1 MKPKLRSTAAVA
13 LCVATALSL
22 AACTKSSGSSSSSS
36 SAPSSQSS
44 SSSSAGG
51 GGASSG
57 TSSAPSSSSAGGGS
71 SSAPSGG
78 GGGST
83 GSIKIGLVTKTDSNP
98 YFVKLRESA
107 KALATSDGAELIALS
122 GKFDGDNE
130 GQVNAIENLIQ
141 QGVKGIMIT
150 PSNSAGILNA
160 IKEAQA
166 KGILVVALDS
176 ETTPATAVPATYAT
190 DNQQAGKFLGQYIK
204 AKIGSE
210 TPKIITL
217 DLDPS
222 ASVGIQR
229 HNGFLEGMGL
239 PDGTPPQVIGSALTA
254 GDQTKAQQAMENL
267 LQAHP
272 DVNIVYSIN
281 EPAGRGAYQA
291 LTEKGMQSKVII
303 GSIDG
308 SCSGVQYVKDG
319 KFVATVMQFPKTMAE
334 DGVKAIV
341 NYAKT
346 GQKPSGV
353 VNTGATLITDKP
365 IAGVASKDS
374 AWGLQNCWG

>member
-1 MKPKLRSTAAVA
+1 M
-13 LCVATALSL
+13 
-22 AACTKSSGSSSSSS
+22 
-36 SAPSSQSS
+36 
-44 SSSSAGG
+44 
-51 GGASSG
+51 
-57 TSSAPSSSSAGGGS
+57 
-71 SSAPSGG
+71 
-78 GGGST
+78 
-83 GSIKIGLVTKTDSNP
+83 TKTDSNP

-107 KALATSDGAELIALS
+107 KALAATKGAEVIALA

-130 GQVNAIENLIQ
+130 GQVSAIENLIQ

-166 KGILVVALDS
+166 KGIVVVALDS
-176 ETTPATAVPATYAT
+176 ETTPKTAVAATYAT
-190 DNQQAGKFLGQYIK
+190 DNQQAGTILGKYVK
-204 AKIGSE
+204 ASIGST

-239 PDGTPPQVIGSALTA
+239 PDGTPPQVIGTALTA

-272 DVNIVYSIN
+272 DVNVVYSIN

-291 LTEKGMQSKVII
+291 LTAKNLQSKVTL

-319 KFVATVMQFPKTMAE
+319 KFVATVMQFPKVMAE
-334 DGVKAIV
+334 DGVNAIV
-341 NYAKT
+341 KFAQT
-346 GQKPSGV
+346 GTKPTGE

-365 IAGVASKDS
+365 IAGQPSKDS
-374 AWGLQNCWG
+374 AWGLANCWG

>member
-1 MKPKLRSTAAVA
+1 MKLTARRSAVIAVA
-13 LCVATALSL
+13 LTVTATMSLS
-22 AACTKSSGSSSSSS
+22 ACTKNSTATTASSSD
-36 SAPSSQSS
+36 APS
-44 SSSSAGG
+44 A
-51 GGASSG
+51 ASSG
-57 TSSAPSSSSAGGGS
+57 AAPAGSPSAAPAGSPSAAPGSGAATTGG
-71 SSAPSGG
+71 
-78 GGGST
+78 T
-83 GSIKIGLVTKTDSNP
+83 IKIGLVTKTDSNP

-107 KALATSDGAELIALS
+107 KALAATDGAEVIALA

-130 GQVNAIENLIQ
+130 GQVTAIENLIQ

-176 ETTPATAVPATYAT
+176 ETTPVDAVAATYAT
-190 DNQQAGKFLGQYIK
+190 DNLHAGVLLGKYVK
-204 AKIGSE
+204 AKLGS
-210 TPKIITL
+210 TAPKIIAM

-254 GDQTKAQQAMENL
+254 GDQTKAQTAMENL

-272 DVNIVYSIN
+272 DVNVVYSIN

-291 LTEKGMQSKVII
+291 LTEKNLQSKVIV

-319 KFVATVMQFPKTMAE
+319 KFAATVMQFPKVMAE

-341 NYAKT
+341 NFVKT
-346 GQKPSGV
+346 GTKPTGV

-365 IAGVASKDS
+365 IAGIDSKDS
-374 AWGLQNCWG
+374 TWGLANCWG

>member
-1 MKPKLRSTAAVA
+1 MKLTVRRSAVVAVA
-13 LCVATALSL
+13 LTLTATMSLS
-22 AACTKSSGSSSSSS
+22 ACTKNSTASPATSSGSSAAAAGSAA
-36 SAPSSQSS
+36 APSSAAAAGSAPVS
-44 SSSSAGG
+44 AAGGSAG
-51 GGASSG
+51 
-57 TSSAPSSSSAGGGS
+57 T
-71 SSAPSGG
+71 
-78 GGGST
+78 
-83 GSIKIGLVTKTDSNP
+83 IKIGLVTKTDSNP

-107 KALATSDGAELIALS
+107 KALAATQGAQVIALA

-130 GQVNAIENLIQ
+130 GQVTAIENLIQ

-160 IKEAQA
+160 IKEAEA
-166 KGILVVALDS
+166 KGILVIALDS
-176 ETTPATAVPATYAT
+176 ETTPVTAVPATYAT
-190 DNQQAGKFLGQYIK
+190 DNLQAGVLLGKYVK
-204 AKIGSE
+204 AKMGA
-210 TPKIITL
+210 TAPKIITM

-254 GDQTKAQQAMENL
+254 GDQTKAQSAMENL

-272 DVNIVYSIN
+272 DVNVVYSIN

-291 LTEKGMQSKVII
+291 LTEKNLQSKVIV

-319 KFVATVMQFPKTMAE
+319 KFVATVMQFPKIMAE

-341 NYAKT
+341 DFAKT
-346 GQKPSGV
+346 GTKPTGV
-353 VNTGATLITDKP
+353 INTGATLITDKP
-365 IAGVASKDS
+365 LAGIDSKDS
-374 AWGLQNCWG
+374 TWGLANCWG

>member
-1 MKPKLRSTAAVA
+1 MKLTVRRSAVLAVA
-13 LCVATALSL
+13 FTTALSL
-22 AACTKSSGSSSSSS
+22 AACTKSSSTSS
-36 SAPSSQSS
+36 
-44 SSSSAGG
+44 
-51 GGASSG
+51 
-57 TSSAPSSSSAGGGS
+57 TSSAAGSAAASAPAAAGSGAASSAASVGS
-71 SSAPSGG
+71 SGAAAPSGG
-78 GGGST
+78 ST
-83 GSIKIGLVTKTDSNP
+83 GGTIKIGLVTKTDSNP

-107 KALATSDGAELIALS
+107 KTEAAKQGAEVIALA

-130 GQVNAIENLIQ
+130 GQVSAIENLIQ

-176 ETTPATAVPATYAT
+176 ETTPATAVSATYAT
-190 DNQQAGKFLGQYIK
+190 DNQAAGKILGSYVK
-204 AKIGSE
+204 ASIGST

-239 PDGTPPQVIGSALTA
+239 PDGTPPQVIGTALTA
-254 GDQTKAQQAMENL
+254 GDQTKAQSAMENL

-272 DVNIVYSIN
+272 DVNVVYSIN

-291 LTEKGMQSKVII
+291 LTEKNLQSKVTL

-319 KFVATVMQFPKTMAE
+319 KFVATVMQFPKVMAE
-334 DGVKAIV
+334 DGVTAIV
-341 NYAKT
+341 KYANT
-346 GQKPSGV
+346 GTKPTGV

-365 IAGVASKDS
+365 IAGQASKDS
-374 AWGLQNCWG
+374 AWGLANCWG

>member
-1 MKPKLRSTAAVA
+1 MKLTVRRSAVFAVA
-13 LCVATALSL
+13 LMTATLSL
-22 AACTKSSGSSSSSS
+22 SACTKNSTASPTSSDSS
-36 SAPSSQSS
+36 SAAAGSAPAAG
-44 SSSSAGG
+44 SSSAG
-51 GGASSG
+51 SSVAAPG
-57 TSSAPSSSSAGGGS
+57 SAAGGGS
-71 SSAPSGG
+71 TSGG
-78 GGGST
+78 V
-83 GSIKIGLVTKTDSNP
+83 IKIGLVTKTDSNP

-107 KALATSDGAELIALS
+107 KALAATQGAEVIALA

-130 GQVNAIENLIQ
+130 GQVTAIENLIQ

-150 PSNSAGILNA
+150 PSNSAGILTA
-160 IKEAQA
+160 IKEAEA

-176 ETTPATAVPATYAT
+176 ETTPVNAVPATYAT
-190 DNQQAGKFLGQYIK
+190 DNLQAGVLLGKYVK
-204 AKIGSE
+204 AKMGS
-210 TPKIITL
+210 TAPKIITM

-254 GDQTKAQQAMENL
+254 GDQTKAQSAMENL

-272 DVNIVYSIN
+272 DVNVVYSIN

-291 LTEKGMQSKVII
+291 LTEKNLQSKVIV

-319 KFVATVMQFPKTMAE
+319 KFVATVMQFPKVMAE

-341 NYAKT
+341 AFAKT
-346 GQKPSGV
+346 GTKPTGV
-353 VNTGATLITDKP
+353 INTGATLITDKP
-365 IAGVASKDS
+365 IAGIDSKDS
-374 AWGLQNCWG
+374 TWGLANCWG

>member
-1 MKPKLRSTAAVA
+1 MKIPVRRVAALAVA
-13 LCVATALSL
+13 VTTALTM
-22 AACTKSSGSSSSSS
+22 AACTKSDSASSTTS
-36 SAPSSQSS
+36 SA
-44 SSSSAGG
+44 AA
-51 GGASSG
+51 GGASSAAPAG
-57 TSSAPSSSSAGGGS
+57 SAAAGSSAAGSPAAGASSAAGGSSAPAAGG
-71 SSAPSGG
+71 AKV
-78 GGGST
+78 
-83 GSIKIGLVTKTDSNP
+83 KIGLVTKTDSNP

-107 KALATSDGAELIALS
+107 KALAATQNAEVIALA

-130 GQVNAIENLIQ
+130 GQVTAIENLIQ

-190 DNQQAGKFLGQYIK
+190 DNMQAGVILGKYVK
-204 AKIGSE
+204 AKIG
-210 TPKIITL
+210 TTAPKIIAM

-239 PDGTPPQVIGSALTA
+239 KDGTPPEVIGSALTA
-254 GDQTKAQQAMENL
+254 GDQTKAQSAMENL

-272 DVNIVYSIN
+272 DVNVVYSIN

-291 LTEKGMQSKVII
+291 LTEKNLQSKVLVA
-303 GSIDG
+303 SIDG
-308 SCSGVQYVKDG
+308 SCSGVQYVKDK
-319 KFVATVMQFPKTMAE
+319 KFVATVMQFPKVMAE

-341 NYAKT
+341 KYAQSGT
-346 GQKPSGV
+346 KPSGV
-353 VNTGATLITDKP
+353 VNTGATLITDQP
-365 IAGVASKDS
+365 IAGQDSKDS
-374 AWGLQNCWG
+374 AWGLANCWG

>member
-1 MKPKLRSTAAVA
+1 MKLTVRRSAVIAALTVTA
-13 LCVATALSL
+13 TLSL
-22 AACTKSSGSSSSSS
+22 SACTKNSTTTPASSTESTSAAVGSTSAGSSAAAPG
-36 SAPSSQSS
+36 SA
-44 SSSSAGG
+44 
-51 GGASSG
+51 
-57 TSSAPSSSSAGGGS
+57 
-71 SSAPSGG
+71 SGG
-78 GGGST
+78 TGGV
-83 GSIKIGLVTKTDSNP
+83 IKIGLVTKTDSNP

-107 KALATSDGAELIALS
+107 KALAATQGAQVIALA

-130 GQVNAIENLIQ
+130 GQVTAIENLIQ

-160 IKEAQA
+160 IKEAEA

-176 ETTPATAVPATYAT
+176 ETTPVDAVPATYAT
-190 DNQQAGKFLGQYIK
+190 DNLQAGVLLGKYVK
-204 AKIGSE
+204 AKIGS
-210 TPKIITL
+210 TAPKIITM

-239 PDGTPPQVIGSALTA
+239 SDGTPSQVIGSALTA
-254 GDQTKAQQAMENL
+254 GDQTKAQSAMENL

-291 LTEKGMQSKVII
+291 LTEKNLQSKVIV

-319 KFVATVMQFPKTMAE
+319 KFIATVMQFPKVMAE

-341 NYAKT
+341 TYAKSGT
-346 GQKPSGV
+346 KPSGV
-353 VNTGATLITDKP
+353 INTGATLITDKP
-365 IAGVASKDS
+365 IAGIDSKDS
-374 AWGLQNCWG
+374 TWGLANCWG